1 VKVGLSVALVVMAL
15 AVPAGAQ
22 TVVDGDTIKL
32 NNTTHRLS
40 GIDAPE
46 MELDWPDCPCSKSD
60 SAMESVWR

>member
-1 VKVGLSVALVVMAL
+1 VKVGLSIALVVMAL

-32 NNTTHRLS
+32 NNTTHRLY

-46 MELDWPDCPCSKSD
+46 MKLDYPDCPCSKID
-60 SAMESVWR
+60 VAMESVWQ